1 MLWWVGPVS
10 DCHITVKELVP
21 IVIAAAIWGHQWR
34 GKRVKVHCD
43 NMAVVYI
50 VNHGSSKNPDA
61 MHLARCLAFI
71 AAKREFLITATH
83 IKGADNVT
91 ADALSRNRYDIFR
104 SFHPQANQEAT
115 PVPESILDSLILS
128 KADWMS
134 RHWTDRWNSIFKTD

>member
-91 ADALSRNRYDIFR
+91 ADALSRNRYDVFH
-104 SFHPQANQEAT
+104 SFHPQAAQEAT
-115 PVPESILDSLILS
+115 PVPESRIWSWLRRQLQYQNQFST
-128 KADWMS
+128 
-134 RHWTDRWNSIFKTD
+134 R